1 MNLPIVLLG
10 YMGCGKTKIGK
21 SLSKNLNLKFVDLD
35 HEIESIYSKNI
46 THLFENFG
54 EVRFR
59 EIERELLIKLLNKND
74 AFVLS
79 LGGGTPCYFDNMEI
93 IQKKTNFS
101 FYINL
106 SSKVLAKRLFSR
118 KSARPL
124 ISSVVNEKDM
134 LSFINK
140 HLFERNIFYMQAK
153 HIINCNKRDINKIC
167 KSIIEVLEKNSFL
180 FFIIIQ

>member
-1 MNLPIVLLG
+1 MNSPVILLG
-10 YMGCGKTKIGK
+10 YMGCGKTKIGRR
-21 SLSKNLNLKFVDLD
+21 LSQKLNLNFIDLD
-35 HEIESIYSKNI
+35 HEIELFYSKTI
-46 THLFENFG
+46 VELFEDLG

-59 EIERELLIKLLNKND
+59 EIEREILIKILDNKD
-74 AFVLS
+74 RFVLS

-124 ISSVVNEKDM
+124 ISSVVNEKEM
-134 LSFINK
+134 LNFINK
-140 HLFERNIFYMQAK
+140 HLFERNIFYMKAK
-153 HIINCNKRDINKIC
+153 HIINSNKRDLNKIC
-167 KSIIEVLEKNSFL
+167 KSIIEVLEKNSF
-180 FFIIIQ
+180 

>member
-1 MNLPIVLLG
+1 MNSPVILLG
-10 YMGCGKTKIGK
+10 YMGCGKTKIGRR
-21 SLSKNLNLKFVDLD
+21 LSQKLNLNFIDLD
-35 HEIESIYSKNI
+35 HEIELFYSKTI
-46 THLFENFG
+46 VELFEDLG

-59 EIERELLIKLLNKND
+59 EIEREILIKILDNKD
-74 AFVLS
+74 RFVLS

-124 ISSVVNEKDM
+124 ISSVVNEKEM

-153 HIINCNKRDINKIC
+153 HIINSNKRDINKIC
-167 KSIIEVLEKNSFL
+167 RSIIEVLEKNSF
-180 FFIIIQ
+180 

>member
-1 MNLPIVLLG
+1 MNSPVILLG

-21 SLSKNLNLKFVDLD
+21 RLSQKLNLNFIDLD
-35 HEIESIYSKNI
+35 HEIELFYSKTI
-46 THLFENFG
+46 VELFEDLG

-59 EIERELLIKLLNKND
+59 EIEREILIKILDNKD
-74 AFVLS
+74 RFVLS

-124 ISSVVNEKDM
+124 ISSVVNEKEM

-153 HIINCNKRDINKIC
+153 HIINSNKRDINKIC
-167 KSIIEVLEKNSFL
+167 RSIIEVLEKNSF
-180 FFIIIQ
+180 

>member
-1 MNLPIVLLG
+1 MNSSVILLG

-21 SLSKNLNLKFVDLD
+21 RLSQKLNLNFIDLD
-35 HEIESIYSKNI
+35 HEIELFYSKTI
-46 THLFENFG
+46 VELFEDLG

-59 EIERELLIKLLNKND
+59 EIEREILIKILDNKD
-74 AFVLS
+74 RFVLS

-106 SSKVLAKRLFSR
+106 SSKVLAERLFSR
-118 KSARPL
+118 KSKRPL
-124 ISSVVNEKDM
+124 ISSVVNKKDM

-153 HIINCNKRDINKIC
+153 LIINCNKRDINKIC
-167 KSIIEVLEKNSFL
+167 KSIIELLEKNSF
-180 FFIIIQ
+180 

>member
-1 MNLPIVLLG
+1 MNSSVILLG
-10 YMGCGKTKIGK
+10 YMGCGKTKIGRR
-21 SLSKNLNLKFVDLD
+21 LSQKLKLNFIDLD
-35 HEIESIYSKNI
+35 HEIELFYSKTI
-46 THLFENFG
+46 VELFEDLG

-59 EIERELLIKLLNKND
+59 EIEREILIKILDNKD
-74 AFVLS
+74 RFVLS

-124 ISSVVNEKDM
+124 ISSVVNEKEM

-153 HIINCNKRDINKIC
+153 HIINSNKRDINKIC
-167 KSIIEVLEKNSFL
+167 RSIIEVLEKNSF
-180 FFIIIQ
+180 

>member
-1 MNLPIVLLG
+1 MNSSVILLG

-21 SLSKNLNLKFVDLD
+21 RLSQKLNLNFIDLD
-35 HEIESIYSKNI
+35 HEIELFYSKTI
-46 THLFENFG
+46 VELFEDLG

-59 EIERELLIKLLNKND
+59 EIEREILIKILDNKD
-74 AFVLS
+74 RFVLS

-106 SSKVLAKRLFSR
+106 SSKVLAERLFSR
-118 KSARPL
+118 KSKRPL
-124 ISSVVNEKDM
+124 ISSIVNKKDM

-140 HLFERNIFYMQAK
+140 HLFESNILYMQAK

-167 KSIIEVLEKNSFL
+167 KSIIEVLEKNSF
-180 FFIIIQ
+180 

>member
-1 MNLPIVLLG
+1 MNSSIILLG

-21 SLSKNLNLKFVDLD
+21 RLSQKLNLNFIDLD
-35 HEIESIYSKNI
+35 HEIELFYSKTI
-46 THLFENFG
+46 VELFEDLG

-59 EIERELLIKLLNKND
+59 EIEREILIKILDNKD
-74 AFVLS
+74 RFVLS

-106 SSKVLAKRLFSR
+106 TSKVLAKRLFSR

-167 KSIIEVLEKNSFL
+167 KSIIEVLEKNSF
-180 FFIIIQ
+180 